1 MKRFLLSGIVA
12 TSALVLV
19 ACGSDG
25 AVGSSPPVP
34 SGGAQDLTVSVLA
47 AGGMGNI
54 LVDPSGKALYTP
66 DEEADGTVR
75 CVADCTAFWI
85 PLAPGATTPTA
96 AAGVPTIAVIDRPD
110 GAKQVTVGGRPLY
123 TFSPDSPGEVTGDG
137 ATDAFGNQH
146 FTWHVVHADG
156 TTSSTPTATT
166 PTSPA
171 GGGYGY

>member
-1 MKRFLLSGIVA
+1 MKRLLLSGVIA
-12 TSALVLV
+12 TSALFLV

-34 SGGAQDLTVSVLA
+34 SGGAQDQTVSVMA
-47 AGGMGNI
+47 AGGLGNI

-66 DEEADGTVR
+66 DEEADGTIR
-75 CVADCTAFWI
+75 CVDDCTAFWI

-96 AAGVPTIAVIDRPD
+96 ATGVPAVAVIARPD
-110 GAKQVTVGGRPLY
+110 GTKQVTVGGRPLY
-123 TFSPDSPGEVTGDG
+123 TVSPDSPGKVTGDG
-137 ATDAFGNQH
+137 AADAFGDQH

-156 TTSSTPTATT
+156 TTAATPAVTT